1 MWLFTLLSILIN
13 GKNTVAGC
21 PFNFDVLNR
30 IHSIIIYLEVNIK
43 IKVLFA
49 YNDLECCCQLR
60 TYLVM
65 LVHLLNI
72 GLSKHIDITFHK
84 GKHYKISE
92 HDKNGPS

>member
-1 MWLFTLLSILIN
+1 MWHFTLLNILIN
-13 GKNTVAGC
+13 EKNTVAGC
-21 PFNFDVLNR
+21 PFDFDVLNR